1 MNRQIGI
8 SLKARRKFNI
18 QLVNSRHKLQPIVTL
33 RTDLFDLLTKLP
45 MNQQIFDVEIWRG
58 DRSGT
63 YRSYQVPR
71 NTRQTI
77 LDVVTYIQRE
87 LDSTLSY
94 RFSCR
99 VGMCGTCAMTVNGVP
114 RWTCRTQ
121 AAVFENESRIRIAP
135 LRNFPVIK
143 DLVVDM
149 DKFFEKWDKA
159 AGDLNSGQADSKVFA
174 QIRPDSP
181 KRKAVDRAIECIG
194 CGVCHAAC
202 DVVKW
207 NPDYL
212 GPAALNRTW
221 SLVNDERN
229 KNQSDLFRSTAT
241 VSGCLSCHTTRSC
254 TSYCPKELDPSGSI
268 AGLKQQI
275 FRSLI

>member
-1 MNRQIGI
+1 
-8 SLKARRKFNI
+8 
-18 QLVNSRHKLQPIVTL
+18 
-33 RTDLFDLLTKLP
+33 
-45 MNQQIFDVEIWRG
+45 MNQQILDVEIWRG
-58 DRSGT
+58 DQSGG
-63 YRSYQVPR
+63 YSSYQVPR
-71 NTRQTI
+71 NTRQTV
-77 LDVVTYIQRE
+77 LDIVTYVQRE
-87 LDSTLSY
+87 LDCTLSY

-121 AAVFENESRIRIAP
+121 AAAFENESRIRIAP

-143 DLVVDM
+143 DLVVNM
-149 DKFFEKWDKA
+149 DNFFAKWDKA
-159 AGDLNSGQADSKVFA
+159 MGPSVPEQSGSEGFA

-181 KRKAVDRAIECIG
+181 NRKAVDQAIECIG

-221 SLVNDERN
+221 SLANDERN
-229 KNQSDLFRSTAT
+229 RNRNELFRAAAT
-241 VSGCLSCHTTRSC
+241 ESGCLSCHTTRSC

-268 AGLKQQI
+268 AELKQQI

>member
-1 MNRQIGI
+1 
-8 SLKARRKFNI
+8 
-18 QLVNSRHKLQPIVTL
+18 
-33 RTDLFDLLTKLP
+33 
-45 MNQQIFDVEIWRG
+45 MNQQILDVEIWRG
-58 DRSGT
+58 DRSGE
-63 YRSYQVPR
+63 YSSYQVPR
-71 NTRQTI
+71 KTRQTI
-77 LDVVTYIQRE
+77 LDIVTYIQRE

-121 AAVFENESRIRIAP
+121 AAVFDSESRIRIGP

-143 DLVVDM
+143 DLVVNM
-149 DKFFEKWDKA
+149 DNFFEKWDKA
-159 AGDLNSGQADSKVFA
+159 MGHSNRDQSSSEGFA
-174 QIRPDSP
+174 QIRPDSR
-181 KRKAVDRAIECIG
+181 KRIAVDQAIECIG

-202 DVVKW
+202 DVIKW

-221 SLVNDERN
+221 TLANDERY
-229 KNQSDLFRSTAT
+229 KNRNELFQGTAT

-268 AGLKQQI
+268 AELKQQI

>member
-1 MNRQIGI
+1 
-8 SLKARRKFNI
+8 
-18 QLVNSRHKLQPIVTL
+18 
-33 RTDLFDLLTKLP
+33 
-45 MNQQIFDVEIWRG
+45 MNQQMLDVEIWRG
-58 DRSGT
+58 GMSGH
-63 YRSYQVPR
+63 YNSYQVPIQA
-71 NTRQTI
+71 RQTI
-77 LDVVTYIQRE
+77 LDIVTYVQRE

-121 AAVFENESRIRIAP
+121 TSVISSRSGIRIAP

-149 DKFFEKWDKA
+149 NDFFEKWDRGMGA
-159 AGDLNSGQADSKVFA
+159 SDQEYSDSGQFA
-174 QIRPDSP
+174 QVRPDSAQ
-181 KRKAVDRAIECIG
+181 RKAVDQAIECIG

-202 DVVKW
+202 DVVGW
-207 NPDYL
+207 NPQYL

-221 SLVNDERN
+221 SLANDERQQN
-229 KNQSDLFRSTAT
+229 RKALLQWSAT
-241 VSGCLSCHTTRSC
+241 ESGCLSCHTTRSC
-254 TSYCPKELDPSGSI
+254 TTCCPKELDPSGSI

-275 FRSLI
+275 VRSLI